1 MKRENILTW
10 LVVFL
15 TVLNGAVLLYF
26 ISREHAPEPAPPD
39 RIIIETLQLDSDQRA
54 EFKKLKDEHHN
65 KMVELNARFRLTMEN
80 YFLTLQTNSIG
91 KDSLEQ
97 VITQLEKERLSITY
111 SHFQDVKKMCKN
123 DQLEKF
129 NAFLPELIRLV
140 GAPRSKKDGPPRR
153 N

>member
-10 LVVFL
+10 LVIFL
-15 TVLNGAVLLYF
+15 ALLNGAVLFYF
-26 ISREHAPEPAPPD
+26 ISKEYSPEPGPPD
-39 RIIIETLQLDSDQRA
+39 RIIIEALQFDDQQRA
-54 EFKKLKDEHHN
+54 EFDRLKGDHHR

-97 VITQLEKERLSITY
+97 IITEIEKERLSITY
-111 SHFQDVKKMCKN
+111 SHFQDVKKLCRN
-123 DQLEKF
+123 DQLEKL
-129 NAFLPELIRLV
+129 NAFLPELIRLI
-140 GAPRSKKDGPPRR
+140 GTPRPKKDGPPRR